1 MCATHQ
7 CTACVHWHMYMGA
20 FTTAHRRH
28 EQLDHAA
35 DELPLVLWLQVR
47 KRHFPLHQLHQPLCQ
62 RASLLLA

>member
-1 MCATHQ
+1 
-7 CTACVHWHMYMGA
+7 MYMVA

>member
-1 MCATHQ
+1 
-7 CTACVHWHMYMGA
+7 MYMGA

-47 KRHFPLHQLHQPLCQ
+47 KRHFALPQLPQPLCQ

>member
-1 MCATHQ
+1 MHCMRAL
-7 CTACVHWHMYMGA
+7 VHLLYMGA

>member
-7 CTACVHWHMYMGA
+7 CTACVHWYMYMGA

-35 DELPLVLWLQVR
+35 DELPLVLRLQVR